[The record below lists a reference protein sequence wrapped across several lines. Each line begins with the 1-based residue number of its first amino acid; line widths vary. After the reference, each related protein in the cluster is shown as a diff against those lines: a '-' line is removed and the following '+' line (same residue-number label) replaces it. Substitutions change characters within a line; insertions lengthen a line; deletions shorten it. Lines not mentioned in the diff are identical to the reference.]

1 MNFCL
6 YCGRDLSIVTICP
19 RCHALIPSNAS
30 SCPSCTYKNS
40 GPQFDYSSKD
50 ISLLN
55 RVLDNFSPAILVI
68 FLLSIYFF
76 VQLIIGSVFLLILP
90 FELVPNTSVFFLF
103 NLILMLVSNII
114 MITIISKWLPFPFLK
129 DPLIKNRNQVL
140 FFLLFCLIAS
150 ISFIE
155 ILVTI
160 LDFGLDLI
168 GVGPSQASPYDD
180 FFTTPL
186 NIFAFSILAVFFGP
200 IFEELIFRRFAISTM
215 LKHSQSKTYVVF
227 ISALIFSLSHTST
240 DILEGS
246 FRYTFLHI
254 AVTFV
259 LGLMLGTIFLQYGL
273 KYAIAFHSFWNVFS
287 LIIQILIINELLAL
301 VDLIVLLIIII
312 TIILTALVI
321 YQYRYS
327 IKKSIS
333 NITLPRRTEFTSVS
347 INFVLIITYELL
359 LPLILLST
367 AQNIIS
373 IGIFLLFQFCGL
385 LIGILLINNE
395 QRKSLSFN
403 QNRRNLNAF
412 NDELHS

>member
-6 YCGRDLSIVTICP
+6 YCGRDLSNVTICP

-40 GPQFDYSSKD
+40 GSQFDNSSKD
-50 ISLLN
+50 ASRLN
-55 RVLDNFSPAILVI
+55 RALDNFSPAILVI
-68 FLLSIYFF
+68 FLLSLYFF

-90 FELVPNTSVFFLF
+90 FELVPNTSVFALF
-103 NLILMLVSNII
+103 NLILMLVSNVIL
-114 MITIISKWLPFPFLK
+114 ITIISKWLPFPFQK
-129 DPLIKNRNQVL
+129 DPLIKNRNQIL
-140 FFLLFCLIAS
+140 IFLVFYLIAS

-168 GVGPSQASPYDD
+168 GVGPSQVSPYDD
-180 FFTTPL
+180 FLTNPL
-186 NIFAFSILAVFFGP
+186 NIFFFSILAVFFGP
-200 IFEELIFRRFAISTM
+200 IFEELIFRRFTISTM
-215 LKHSQSKTYVVF
+215 LKHCQSKGYVIF

-246 FRYTFLHI
+246 FRYTILHI

-259 LGLMLGTIFLQYGL
+259 LGLVLGTIFLQYGL
-273 KYAIAFHSFWNVFS
+273 RYAIAFHSFWNIFS

-301 VDLIVLLIIII
+301 VDLIVLLIMMI
-312 TIILTALVI
+312 TIIFIAFTI

-333 NITLPRRTEFTSVS
+333 KITFPHRTEFTSVS
-347 INFVLIITYELL
+347 INFVLIITYELV

-367 AQNIIS
+367 AQNIIL
-373 IGIFLLFQFCGL
+373 IGIFLFFQFCGL

-395 QRKSLSFN
+395 QRKLYSFN

-412 NDELHS
+412 NDEFHS